1 MVSKVTSSP
10 VTHWLTI
17 ADATI
22 EWHTAIPWMRS
33 QTKLEIW
40 LKGVAS
46 PEDVALA
53 IQHKVDGIM
62 ISNHGKSYPVLLKH
76 WVSKFEE

>member
-1 MVSKVTSSP
+1 
-10 VTHWLTI
+10 
-17 ADATI
+17 
-22 EWHTAIPWMRS
+22 MRS

-62 ISNHGKSYPVLLKH
+62 ISNHGKCADNLVL
-76 WVSKFEE
+76 SSR

>member
-1 MVSKVTSSP
+1 
-10 VTHWLTI
+10 
-17 ADATI
+17 
-22 EWHTAIPWMRS
+22 MRS

-62 ISNHGKSYPVLLKH
+62 ISNHGESRYASIVQIHRTPLTLH
-76 WVSKFEE
+76 LFIGGRQLDVSHV

>member
-1 MVSKVTSSP
+1 
-10 VTHWLTI
+10 
-17 ADATI
+17 
-22 EWHTAIPWMRS
+22 MRS
-33 QTKLEIW
+33 QTSLEIW

-62 ISNHGKSYPVLLKH
+62 ISNHGKLCGADTVHIQKITSDFPLFAGGRQLD
-76 WVSKFEE
+76 VSHA

>member
-1 MVSKVTSSP
+1 
-10 VTHWLTI
+10 
-17 ADATI
+17 
-22 EWHTAIPWMRS
+22 MRS
-33 QTKLEIW
+33 QTRLEIW

-62 ISNHGKSYPVLLKH
+62 ISNHGKFCGVHVLNIQKKKHLLTLHYP
-76 WVSKFEE
+76 

>member
-1 MVSKVTSSP
+1 MVS
-10 VTHWLTI
+10 TI
-17 ADATI
+17 YIFLLAANSLLADATI
-22 EWHTAIPWMRS
+22 EWHTAIPWMRL

-62 ISNHGKSYPVLLKH
+62 ISNHGKLCGVRCSPDPNNTC
-76 WVSKFEE
+76 

>member
-1 MVSKVTSSP
+1 
-10 VTHWLTI
+10 
-17 ADATI
+17 
-22 EWHTAIPWMRS
+22 MRS

-62 ISNHGKSYPVLLKH
+62 ISNHGKLRGVDVLNTQRTPTDIAFSQ
-76 WVSKFEE
+76 VADNSM

>member
-1 MVSKVTSSP
+1 MVSKVNF
-10 VTHWLTI
+10 LTVVHSLI
-17 ADATI
+17 IVDATI
-22 EWHTAIPWMRS
+22 EWHTAIPWIRS

-46 PEDVALA
+46 PEDVSLA

-62 ISNHGKSYPVLLKH
+62 ISNHGKYYPG
-76 WVSKFEE
+76 FAR

>member
-1 MVSKVTSSP
+1 MRYAFLLLASDSS
-10 VTHWLTI
+10 L

-62 ISNHGKSYPVLLKH
+62 ISNHGKFCDARYSLVVKNTC
-76 WVSKFEE
+76 

>member
-1 MVSKVTSSP
+1 M
-10 VTHWLTI
+10 

-62 ISNHGKSYPVLLKH
+62 ISNHGKFCDTDALQDPKNTSNLASLLRRPTT
-76 WVSKFEE
+76 

>member
-1 MVSKVTSSP
+1 
-10 VTHWLTI
+10 
-17 ADATI
+17 
-22 EWHTAIPWMRS
+22 MRS

-62 ISNHGKSYPVLLKH
+62 ISNHGKFCGVHVLNIQKKKTPTDFALSIGGRQLD
-76 WVSKFEE
+76 VSRV

>member
-1 MVSKVTSSP
+1 
-10 VTHWLTI
+10 
-17 ADATI
+17 
-22 EWHTAIPWMRS
+22 MRS

-62 ISNHGKSYPVLLKH
+62 ISNHGKFRGVHVLNIPKKIPTDFALSIGGRQLD
-76 WVSKFEE
+76 VSHV